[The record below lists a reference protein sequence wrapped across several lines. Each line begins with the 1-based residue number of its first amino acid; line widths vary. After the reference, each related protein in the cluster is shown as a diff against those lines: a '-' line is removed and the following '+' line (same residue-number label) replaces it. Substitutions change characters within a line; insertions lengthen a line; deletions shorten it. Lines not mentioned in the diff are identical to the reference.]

1 MDGCSVRAMK
11 ALTLSDASVM
21 LLALQD
27 EIRRS
32 EDARYDHRL
41 HAVLL
46 VAQGQS
52 CREVARLLGDAPRS
66 VENWVH
72 RFEARGFAG
81 LLEAQRAG
89 PPSRLSA
96 QQLKRVG
103 QVLRGSPRAVGV
115 EAGLWDGKT
124 LSAWLQKEW
133 AVELKTRQCQRL
145 FRQLHFRLRKPAPLI
160 APNDPARQA
169 ELARRK
175 AAHKK
180 TPSPGS

>member
-1 MDGCSVRAMK
+1 MK
-11 ALTLSDASVM
+11 ALTLSDASMM

-46 VAQGQS
+46 VAQGES

-81 LLEAQRAG
+81 LLEGERSG
-89 PPSRLSA
+89 RPSRLSA
-96 QQLKRVG
+96 PQLERIG
-103 QVLRGSPRAVGV
+103 QVLRGSPRFVGI

-124 LSAWLQKEW
+124 LSAWIEKELG
-133 AVELKTRQCQRL
+133 VELKTRQCQRL
-145 FRQLHFRLRKPAPLI
+145 FRQLRFRLRKPAPMV
-160 APNDPARQA
+160 APKDPVKQA
-169 ELARRK
+169 NLAERK
-175 AAHKK
+175 VTHKK
-180 TPSPGS
+180 TPRPGAGSRS

>member
-1 MDGCSVRAMK
+1 MRP
-11 ALTLSDASVM
+11 LTISDATSV
-21 LLALQD
+21 LGLQQ
-27 EIRRS
+27 EIQRS
-32 EDARYDHRL
+32 EESRYDHRL

-81 LLEAQRAG
+81 LREGQRAG
-89 PPSRLSA
+89 RPSRLSA

-103 QVLRGSPRAVGV
+103 QVLRGSPRSVGV

-124 LSAWLQKEW
+124 LSA
-133 AVELKTRQCQRL
+133 
-145 FRQLHFRLRKPAPLI
+145 
-160 APNDPARQA
+160 
-169 ELARRK
+169 
-175 AAHKK
+175 
-180 TPSPGS
+180 

>member
-1 MDGCSVRAMK
+1 MGAMK

-32 EDARYDHRL
+32 QDARYDHRL

-81 LLEAQRAG
+81 LLEGQRAG
-89 PPSRLSA
+89 RPSRARGPCSA
-96 QQLKRVG
+96 V
-103 QVLRGSPRAVGV
+103 RGPACGTRSRSASACPR
-115 EAGLWDGKT
+115 T
-124 LSAWLQKEW
+124 TQ
-133 AVELKTRQCQRL
+133 
-145 FRQLHFRLRKPAPLI
+145 P
-160 APNDPARQA
+160 
-169 ELARRK
+169 
-175 AAHKK
+175 
-180 TPSPGS
+180 